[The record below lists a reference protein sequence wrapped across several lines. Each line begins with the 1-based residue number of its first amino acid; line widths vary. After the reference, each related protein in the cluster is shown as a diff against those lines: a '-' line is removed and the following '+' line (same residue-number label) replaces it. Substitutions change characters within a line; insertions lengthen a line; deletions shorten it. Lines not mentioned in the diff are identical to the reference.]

1 MTLHQKNAKPRIV
14 SLFVAQA
21 VRLVT
26 LMFPILQ
33 FHKAMSVGSVFE
45 ATELWDAS
53 NKSLSINKLNYEYDK
68 SINLIH
74 SRHQPSSSKLLLTM
88 PSTLATT

>member
-26 LMFPILQ
+26 LMFLIWLV
-33 FHKAMSVGSVFE
+33 HKTTFVGSVFE
-45 ATELWDAS
+45 ATELEYAS
-53 NKSLSINKLNYEYDK
+53 NKSLSINKLNYEYD
-68 SINLIH
+68 NVN
-74 SRHQPSSSKLLLTM
+74 
-88 PSTLATT
+88 

>member
-26 LMFPILQ
+26 LMFLILQ
-33 FHKAMSVGSVFE
+33 VHKATSVGIVFE
-45 ATELWDAS
+45 ATELEGTS
-53 NKSLSINKLNYEYDK
+53 NKSLSINKLNYEYD
-68 SINLIH
+68 NVN
-74 SRHQPSSSKLLLTM
+74 
-88 PSTLATT
+88 